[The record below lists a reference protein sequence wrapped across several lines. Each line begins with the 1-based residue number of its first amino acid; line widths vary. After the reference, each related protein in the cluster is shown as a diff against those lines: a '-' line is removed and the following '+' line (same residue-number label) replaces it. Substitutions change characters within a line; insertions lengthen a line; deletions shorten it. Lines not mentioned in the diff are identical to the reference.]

1 MKRNIDFQMTLSLPQ
16 LMWLADSK
24 YGKNRMVFPVS
35 MLRMTTHYSEPSNR
49 GRIKSPLPEPR
60 YTMNAASRY
69 SLIAD
74 CHSGRICLQRQ
85 KHKGI
90 LQEVPLADKFVV
102 AFVLPMVNDT
112 ARTLAVGCTNY
123 N

>member
-24 YGKNRMVFPVS
+24 YGKNRMAFLVS
-35 MLRMTTHYSEPSNR
+35 MLRMTTPYSEPSNR
-49 GRIKSPLPEPR
+49 GKIKSPLFEPR
-60 YTMNAASRY
+60 YPMNAASRY
-69 SLIAD
+69 SLMAD
-74 CHSGRICLQRQ
+74 YQSGRICLQRQ
-85 KHKGI
+85 KHKGV
-90 LQEVPLADKFVV
+90 LQEVPLADKFAV

-112 ARTLAVGCTNY
+112 ARRLAVGCTNY

>member
-1 MKRNIDFQMTLSLPQ
+1 MMLHLPQ

-24 YGKNRMVFPVS
+24 YGKNRMAFLVS
-35 MLRMTTHYSEPSNR
+35 MLRMTNPYSEPSNR

-60 YTMNAASRY
+60 YHMNAVFRY
-69 SLIAD
+69 SLMAD
-74 CHSGRICLQRQ
+74 YQSGRICLLRQ

-90 LQEVPLADKFVV
+90 LQEVPLADKFAV

-112 ARTLAVGCTNY
+112 ARRLAVGCTNY

>member
-35 MLRMTTHYSEPSNR
+35 MLRMTTHYSEPSNK

-60 YTMNAASRY
+60 YTMNAASGY
-69 SLIAD
+69 SLMAD

-90 LQEVPLADKFVV
+90 LQEVPLADKFAV

>member
-35 MLRMTTHYSEPSNR
+35 MLRMTTHYSEPSNK

-60 YTMNAASRY
+60 YTMNVASRY
-69 SLIAD
+69 SLMAD

-90 LQEVPLADKFVV
+90 LQEVPLADKFAV

-112 ARTLAVGCTNY
+112 ARRLAVGCTNY